1 MHNDVEWQE
10 LKLKL
15 MTHYWHT
22 WAILNIYLNLLFR
35 LGHKHVIIMLDYL
48 WKHDGY
54 LSNFPTYKNCDK
66 IQYEGGVF
74 FTFATILN
82 SKRAL
87 WEVVTVENDDFF
99 FGWIVLSD
107 RYNQIYL
114 EKWISNVSRMTLLM
128 TLPYVL
134 EGGCMFLKPV
144 MCLK

>member
-74 FTFATILN
+74 FTFATCLFL
-82 SKRAL
+82 SKFYKGIMGSSDSWKWWFLL
-87 WEVVTVENDDFF
+87 WVDC
-99 FGWIVLSD
+99 I
-107 RYNQIYL
+107 
-114 EKWISNVSRMTLLM
+114 KWSI
-128 TLPYVL
+128 
-134 EGGCMFLKPV
+134 
-144 MCLK
+144 